1 MKRIFLFLAAIALTA
16 GQIQAAS
23 VMDDEQPNLGKEEI
37 VPVTVTY
44 LDNVFSGGGWD
55 ANWFVSVQ
63 GGVSAFAGSPVG
75 HGDFF
80 DRTKPLLN
88 ISAGKWI
95 TPTVGIRASFQGLK
109 FVDGNMESRSFQS
122 IHGDIMY
129 NISAAFREDHEILSK
144 WDMMPY
150 LGIGL
155 VHNSFTGSKPFA
167 LSLGIAGRYR
177 LTDRLHL
184 SGEIGGTL
192 TSKSMDG
199 LGENKLFGD
208 NFLNASIGLTVTI
221 GKNGWKRVIDPTPYI
236 FQNDQLMNRL
246 ENANG
251 KIHKLNVQKA
261 KDAAALAEMRKI
273 LEIEGLLDKYDL
285 SIPEGEVKKFPKNN
299 YSGLNS
305 LRARL
310 RGKSWSEDD
319 GINPRLAQ
327 KDREYEPA
335 AWNNDSTKLNPAEY
349 FKLMKDGKIFV
360 GTPVFF
366 FFKLGTTDL
375 NEKAQIINLR
385 EIASVIKRYGLS
397 ARVVGAA
404 DSQTGSA
411 YTNEKLSQKR
421 AQYIIDLLKKQ
432 GVPEERMEKQY
443 RGGINSYI
451 PMHGNRNTC
460 VLLYFKE
467 N

>member
-1 MKRIFLFLAAIALTA
+1 MKKFFLLTLAMALT
-16 GQIQAAS
+16 GQAMAAPYL
-23 VMDDEQPNLGKEEI
+23 EGEEPQTYSQEDI

-44 LDNVFSGGGWD
+44 LDNVYSGGGWN
-55 ANWFVSVQ
+55 ANWFISVQ
-63 GGVSAFAGSPVG
+63 GGMSAFAGKPVG

-95 TPTVGIRASFQGLK
+95 TPTVALRASFQGLK
-109 FVDGNMESRSFQS
+109 FVDGNMESRSYQS
-122 IHGDIMY
+122 IHGDVMY
-129 NISAAFREDHEILSK
+129 NISAAFRDDHEMLSK
-144 WDMMPY
+144 WDVMPY

-155 VHNSFTGSKPFA
+155 VHNSFTESKPFA
-167 LSLGIAGRYR
+167 LSLGVAGRYR

-192 TSKSMDG
+192 TSQCMDG
-199 LGENKLFGD
+199 LGDNKLFGD
-208 NFLNASIGLTVTI
+208 NFINASVGLTITI
-221 GKNGWKRVIDPTPYI
+221 GKNGWKRVVDPTPYI

-246 ENANG
+246 ENAND
-251 KIHKLNVQKA
+251 KINKMNIQRM
-261 KDAAALAEMRKI
+261 KDASALADMRKI
-273 LEIEGLLDKYDL
+273 LEIEGLLDKYNL
-285 SIPEGEVKKFPKNN
+285 GGTTTEQKTGPKNN

-310 RGKSWSEDD
+310 RDKNWNE
-319 GINPRLAQ
+319 NNQ
-327 KDREYEPA
+327 KMMPTEKVYEPL
-335 AWNNDSTKLNPAEY
+335 AWNDNDSTQLDPKEY
-349 FKLMKDGKIFV
+349 FQLMKDGKIFV

-375 NEKAQIINLR
+375 NEKAQVINLR
-385 EIASVIKRYGLS
+385 EIARVIKRYGLS

-421 AQYIIDLLKKQ
+421 ANYIAELLKKQ
-432 GVPEERMEKQY
+432 GVEEDRMEIQY
-443 RGGINSYI
+443 RGGINSYV

-460 VLLYFKE
+460 IMLYFK
-467 N
+467 

>member
-1 MKRIFLFLAAIALTA
+1 MKKIFLFFAAAALA
-16 GQIQAAS
+16 GQATATP
-23 VMDDEQPNLGKEEI
+23 VTDDEQPNLYQEEI
-37 VPVTVTY
+37 VPVTVSY
-44 LDNVFSGGGWD
+44 LDNVYSGGGWK
-55 ANWFVSVQ
+55 ANWFLSIQ
-63 GGVSAFAGSPVG
+63 GGVSAFMGSPVG

-95 TPTVGIRASFQGLK
+95 TPTVGVRVSFQGLK
-109 FVDGNMESRSFQS
+109 FIDGNMQSRSYQN

-129 NISAAFREDHEILSK
+129 NVTNAFREDHEILNR
-144 WDMMPY
+144 WDMIPY

-155 VHNSFTGSKPFA
+155 VHNSYNGAKPFA
-167 LSLGIAGRYR
+167 LSVGIAGRYR

-184 SGEIGGTL
+184 TGEIGGTF
-192 TSKSMDG
+192 TAKNMDG
-199 LGENKLFGD
+199 LGDNKLFGD
-208 NFLNASIGLTVTI
+208 NFLNASVGLTVTI
-221 GKNGWKRVIDPTPYI
+221 GKNGWKKVIDPAPYI
-236 FQNDQLMNRL
+236 FQNDQLMSRL

-251 KIHKLNVQKA
+251 KIHKLNVQKV
-261 KDAAALAEMRKI
+261 KDAASLAEMRKI

-285 SIPEGEVKKFPKNN
+285 SIPEGEVKKYPKNN

-310 RGKSWSEDD
+310 RGKNWGEDD
-319 GINPRLAQ
+319 GITPRLAQ
-327 KDREYEPA
+327 TDKVYEPM
-335 AWNNDSTKLNPAEY
+335 AWNNDSTQLDPKEY

-397 ARVVGAA
+397 ARIVGAA

-411 YTNEKLSQKR
+411 YTNEILSQKR

-432 GVPEERMEKQY
+432 GVPEDRMEKQY
-443 RGGINSYI
+443 RGGINSYV

-460 VLLYFKE
+460 VMLYFKE
-467 N
+467 RN

>member
-1 MKRIFLFLAAIALTA
+1 MVLTI
-16 GQIQAAS
+16 GQVQAAS
-23 VMDDEQPNLGKEEI
+23 IMDDEQPNLSQEEI

-55 ANWFVSVQ
+55 ANWFMSIQ
-63 GGVSAFAGSPVG
+63 GGVSVFAGSPVG

-88 ISAGKWI
+88 ISLGKWI
-95 TPTVGIRASFQGLK
+95 TPTVGIRASFQGLN
-109 FVDGNMESRSFQS
+109 FVDGNMESRSYQS

-129 NISAAFREDHEILSK
+129 NVAAALREDHHTLSR

-155 VHNSFTGSKPFA
+155 VHNSHTGSKPFA

-184 SGEIGGTL
+184 SGEIGGTF
-192 TSKSMDG
+192 TARNMDG

-208 NFLNASIGLTVTI
+208 NFLNASVGLTVTI

-236 FQNDQLMNRL
+236 YQNDQLMNRL
-246 ENANG
+246 ESANG
-251 KIHKLNVQKA
+251 
-261 KDAAALAEMRKI
+261 
-273 LEIEGLLDKYDL
+273 
-285 SIPEGEVKKFPKNN
+285 
-299 YSGLNS
+299 SGLNS

-310 RGKSWSEDD
+310 RGKNWGEDD

-327 KDREYEPA
+327 KDKQYEPA
-335 AWNNDSTKLNPAEY
+335 AWNNDSTKLEPMEY
-349 FKLMKDGKIFV
+349 FRLMKDGKIFV

-366 FFKLGTTDL
+366 FFKLGTTEL

-397 ARVVGAA
+397 ARIVGAA

-432 GVPEERMEKQY
+432 GVPEDRMEKQY

-467 N
+467 NQ